1 MTGDVQQVRRLI
13 EFVVTHVQ
21 AVLDCY
27 TLDPTL
33 QGIRR
38 APVKELT
45 CSQNLLYS
53 LCAGYCMVWRSGA
66 SSLYPALRAS
76 TALMISLEAC

>member
-1 MTGDVQQVRRLI
+1 MRRLTSFHHI
-13 EFVVTHVQ
+13 RHAVTYVQ

-27 TLDPTL
+27 TSDPGM

-53 LCAGYCMVWRSGA
+53 LCAGFCVVWRSGA
-66 SSLYPALRAS
+66 TFMDRLQHCKPDLR
-76 TALMISLEAC
+76 T